1 MERERVSAITQKALK
16 TIEKKK
22 EYSREIEGLI
32 ARVEDYADSREEHSG
47 IDMSKE
53 ELNMISCALAY
64 RKNQNDSDIAKMEK
78 ALECG
83 SESGDLSIQSEKH
96 ILQGCIR
103 LLCEA
108 GDSFRE
114 YLEFIGV
121 EPDEETPLRIP
132 MQYGH
137 IVKHLFLWN
146 TYHSGGTSTRAKCRE
161 LDVNFD
167 DEVEITENEDD
178 DR

>member
-1 MERERVSAITQKALK
+1 MEKVSAITQKALK

-22 EYSREIEGLI
+22 EYSGEIEDLI
-32 ARVEDYADSREEHSG
+32 AKVEVYTDSREGHNG
-47 IDMSKE
+47 IELSKE
-53 ELNMISCALAY
+53 ELNMISCALVY
-64 RKNQNDSDIAKMEK
+64 RKHQNDRDIAKMEK

-108 GDSFRE
+108 GNSFRE
-114 YLEFIGV
+114 YLEFIGA
-121 EPDEETPLRIP
+121 EPDDETPLSIP

-161 LDVNFD
+161 LAVNFD
-167 DEVEITENEDD
+167 DEVEIIENEDD
-178 DR
+178 DQ

>member
-1 MERERVSAITQKALK
+1 
-16 TIEKKK
+16 
-22 EYSREIEGLI
+22 
-32 ARVEDYADSREEHSG
+32 
-47 IDMSKE
+47 MSKE

-108 GDSFRE
+108 GDSFRNTLNSLELNLMRKLRLESRCSTAYCEAPFPVE
-114 YLEFIGV
+114 YISQRRHFHKSKVPGA
-121 EPDEETPLRIP
+121 
-132 MQYGH
+132 G
-137 IVKHLFLWN
+137 
-146 TYHSGGTSTRAKCRE
+146 RE
-161 LDVNFD
+161 LD
-167 DEVEITENEDD
+167 DEVEIIENEDD
-178 DR
+178 DQ